1 MESTLYKEAVQ
12 FIQEKITIKPK
23 IGLILGSGLGVLTDD
38 MTDCVTI
45 PYETVPHFPRATVE
59 GHAGEWVIGKLSG
72 IDIAVMKGRFHFYE
86 GHHQKQVTFPVR
98 VMKYLGIRNLIVT
111 NAAGGIHPNF
121 SAGDFMLITDHLN
134 LMGTNPLIGPNDD
147 RFGPRFPDMSEVY
160 SLQLRMIAK
169 RAAQDL
175 QIPLQEG
182 VYAAMVGPVY
192 ETPAEVR
199 MIATLG
205 GDAVGMSTVP
215 EAIVANHSGLSVLG
229 LSVISNLAAGIQ
241 KEKLSHQEVMETA
254 KQVRS
259 NFIQLIKKIVF
270 EIGEKTDE
278 NG

>member
-1 MESTLYKEAVQ
+1 MQ

-23 IGLILGSGLGVLTDD
+23 IGLILGSGLGVLTDE